1 MRMEMT
7 IGVQAK
13 ERFAATTKFNDYF
26 LIIHKPSFSK
36 LTDFNPDFVR
46 KVCGPLTK
54 KLSE

>member
-1 MRMEMT
+1 MEIT
-7 IGVQAK
+7 IREQAK
-13 ERFAATTKFNDYF
+13 ERFVAAT
-26 LIIHKPSFSK
+26 K